1 MKGSEIQKMLVTSQI
16 TMPKG
21 GENPVNKLETI
32 ANGRIDLERSH
43 RNFEKIITEVMNSVE
58 EFIIKQSRLKK
69 EGEK

>member
-1 MKGSEIQKMLVTSQI
+1 
-16 TMPKG
+16 MPKG

-43 RNFEKIITEVMNSVE
+43 RNFEKIITGVMNSVE